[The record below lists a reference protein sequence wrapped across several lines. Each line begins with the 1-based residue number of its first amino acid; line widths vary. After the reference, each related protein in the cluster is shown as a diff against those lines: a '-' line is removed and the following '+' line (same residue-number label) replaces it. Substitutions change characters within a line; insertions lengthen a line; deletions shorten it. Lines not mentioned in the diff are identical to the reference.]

1 MATKQDIDK
10 GVAVNMAGTVP
21 PGHALGPVRQP
32 LLDDPRERQWI
43 IGQVVNGDTHI
54 KHPADSDD
62 KPAPTIQWVDMVGVT
77 DTADCDQLAAMA
89 ARIRSA
95 QPGQASLDEVS
106 PTAAGG
112 AA

>member
-1 MATKQDIDK
+1 MASKQDIDK
-10 GVAVNMAGTVP
+10 GTAVNMGGGVP
-21 PGHALGPVRQP
+21 MGHALAPVRQR
-32 LLDDPRERQWI
+32 LLDDPRERVWI
-43 IGQVVNGDTHI
+43 IGQAVNSKTGID
-54 KHPADSDD
+54 HPADAED

-106 PTAAGG
+106 PAAGG